1 MIQMN
6 FETSSTTMIPIS
18 DFHYIYEL
26 ARCSKCQNFI
36 VLKQTNTLY
45 GFPNDCSCIHEIHI
59 PFKVNTD
66 LTFGFESIK
75 KEILQNTSFFIPS
88 KFSWFILPDKYWE
101 AYINNELIYEY
112 DPRANQYILLDKEGQ
127 PIEYIPMSPYRVE
140 INYVYQK
147 MITQLE
153 GFFNRFRTLT
163 EPCTFTNMQNHNS
176 IRYIYDNKISIG
188 RSLVRLTNENIDVA
202 FYMFK
207 SLFSLAKS
215 DSLDIDIR
223 FDRFQNSQFMATF
236 KPKKKRNPMTLNT
249 YGVPFVE
256 LIHCMYVNIC
266 M

>member
-1 MIQMN
+1 M
-6 FETSSTTMIPIS
+6 
-18 DFHYIYEL
+18 
-26 ARCSKCQNFI
+26 
-36 VLKQTNTLY
+36 
-45 GFPNDCSCIHEIHI
+45 
-59 PFKVNTD
+59 
-66 LTFGFESIK
+66 
-75 KEILQNTSFFIPS
+75 
-88 KFSWFILPDKYWE
+88 
-101 AYINNELIYEY
+101 IYEY
-112 DPRANQYILLDKEGQ
+112 DPRANQYILLDKERQ
-127 PIEYIPMSPYRVE
+127 SIEYIPMSPYRVE

-153 GFFNRFRTLT
+153 GFFNRFRLLT
-163 EPCTFTNMQNHNS
+163 EPCTFTNIQNHES
-176 IRYIYDNKISIG
+176 IRYIYDNKISMG

-223 FDRFQNSQFMATF
+223 FDNSQFMATF